1 MVQKREEERSRRKEE
16 ILSGMYMIYIPD
28 WIPNQVCHHPGDLC
42 LSSRRLKTFWMCVFL
57 SLSKSRYA
65 GATRELR

>member
-1 MVQKREEERSRRKEE
+1 MVQKREEERSRRNDE

-42 LSSRRLKTFWMCVFL
+42 LSSRRLKTFGCVCF
-57 SLSKSRYA
+57 
-65 GATRELR
+65 